1 MGVGDACV
9 AGEVVEV
16 ALGIAVGVEHQGE
29 VEGVSPEGV
38 GGATGGIEGAGGYGA
53 CGTSRFWE
61 VGRGDGCGEIGV
73 QAAVEPL
80 EV

>member
-1 MGVGDACV
+1 M
-9 AGEVVEV
+9 VEV
-16 ALGIAVGVEHQGE
+16 ALGVAVGVEHQGE

-38 GGATGGIEGAGGYGA
+38 GGASGGVEGVGGDGA
-53 CGTSRFWE
+53 CGTACFGE